1 MIASADRIRPELI
14 KLTTM
19 SKKNTVALDLRRFWP
34 VVGNNYVA
42 F

>member
-1 MIASADRIRPELI
+1 MIASADCIRPELI

-19 SKKNTVALDLRRFWP
+19 SWKNKIALDLQRFWP